1 MSATSAYCAAVAN
14 ALTYES
20 LVRCAGSVLKPRR
33 TVRGSPLGVGRVTV
47 GPGPLA
53 CVAGVP
59 AAFVE
64 PPHATE
70 RQVKAT
76 TANASVTATIRFAG
90 RGETMRGG
98 VFLGAVLVGLLVG
111 GLVAGVRVFNGRSS
125 STGAVAASTTAEQGS
140 PRATADAFA
149 SAWTAGNT
157 QALYLL
163 LDPVSQH
170 AHSLAEFTS
179 AYADFE
185 SETTETTLQA
195 HTTAARDG
203 SATLA
208 VKLTTAYFGDLEYTT
223 ALNLVRGP
231 SGWLVSWDPSAIHP
245 DLVNGRSIKS
255 TIERPTRGAILDR
268 NGVQLAITEDVRLLG
283 INRSL
288 VTDRPGLTA
297 TLVNFGFSQ
306 AQVDAAFNSS
316 GGPQQRIPV
325 GAVPDS
331 RKEDAA
337 GLIGASPGLVLYFQ
351 SERVHPLGAAAAH
364 VVGYTRELTAEEL
377 AKRQGQGYRAGD
389 RVGAIGIEASQE
401 ATLAGKIGARLQ
413 LFEADGTTAVK
424 TYASQDYVAGKDVAT
439 TLDANVLKAAAARL
453 GNRAGASVVM
463 DPATNEVLAI
473 NSSPSFDPD
482 AFERNDSAKLAA
494 IIAQAGAPQTNRATT
509 GLYSAGSTFK
519 LITGAAG
526 LVFGGAT
533 PSTQYECGATW
544 DGDGTKRANW
554 EGSQGELNISNGLR
568 RSCNPVFYQIG
579 LDLYNKDQDDLSKM
593 ARLFGFGAPTGIVGI
608 GEEDGQVPDAA
619 WKKAHNGQPWY
630 PGDDVNLAIG
640 QGDLLIT
647 PLQLANAYS
656 SFLQN
661 DLRTPVLIAG
671 QPATDRGKLPLTPEQ
686 SAALKLGLKLV
697 VGPTGTAAAAFAN
710 AGYTDFLGKSGTAE
724 DAGAQSHVLFV
735 AMSPA
740 ATPSVVCSV
749 VLDEGKSGSDEAG
762 PIARDIVL
770 AALK

>member
-1 MSATSAYCAAVAN
+1 M
-14 ALTYES
+14 
-20 LVRCAGSVLKPRR
+20 
-33 TVRGSPLGVGRVTV
+33 RGSPLGVGRVTV

-53 CVAGVP
+53 PGVLAALVDPPQP
-59 AAFVE
+59 ASM
-64 PPHATE
+64 
-70 RQVKAT
+70 QVKIT
-76 TANASVTATIRFAG
+76 NANPSPTATIRLAG

-111 GLVAGVRVFNGRSS
+111 GIVAGARVVTGRT
-125 STGAVAASTTAEQGS
+125 STSDSPGAATAVAQPGS
-140 PRATADAFA
+140 PKATADAFA
-149 SAWTAGNT
+149 SAWTAGDSK
-157 QALYLL
+157 ALYLL

-170 AHSLAEFTS
+170 AHSLAEFTA
-179 AYADFE
+179 AYSDFD

-195 HTTAARDG
+195 HTTAAQDG

-208 VKLTTAYFGDLEYTT
+208 VKLTTAYFGDIEYTT
-223 ALNLVRGP
+223 ALNLVQGP
-231 SGWLVSWDPSAIHP
+231 AGWLVTWDTSAIHP
-245 DLVNGRSIKS
+245 DLVNGRTIKS
-255 TIERPTRGAILDR
+255 TIKRPTRGAILDR
-268 NGVQLAITEDVRLLG
+268 NGVQLAVTEDVRLLG

-288 VTDRPGLTA
+288 VTARDTLTA
-297 TLVNFGFSQ
+297 NLVNFGFTT

-316 GGPQQRIPV
+316 GGPQQRIPIGPV
-325 GAVPDS
+325 SDAQ
-331 RKEDAA
+331 KEAA
-337 GLIGASPGLVLYFQ
+337 ADLIGTNPGLVLYFE
-351 SERVHPLGAAAAH
+351 SERIHPLGAAAAH

-377 AKRQGQGYRAGD
+377 AKRQGTGARIGD
-389 RVGAIGIEASQE
+389 RIGAIGVEASQD
-401 ATLAGKIGARLQ
+401 ATLAGKVGAQLQ

-424 TYASQDYVAGKDVAT
+424 TYASQAYVAGADVST
-439 TLDANVLKAAAARL
+439 TLEAGTLKAAAARL
-453 GNRAGASVVM
+453 GNRAGAAVVI
-463 DPATNEVLAI
+463 DPVTNEVLAL

-482 AFERNDSAKLAA
+482 AFERNDSAKLNA
-494 IIAQAGAPQTNRATT
+494 IIAQADAPQTNRATT

-526 LVFGGAT
+526 LVFGDAT
-533 PSTQYECGATW
+533 PTTQFECGATW
-544 DGDGTKRANW
+544 NGDGTTRANW
-554 EGSQGELNISNGLR
+554 EGAQGELNISNGLR

-579 LDLYNKDQDDLSKM
+579 LNLYNKDQDLLSKM
-593 ARLFGFGAPTGIVGI
+593 ARLFGFGTPTGIVGI
-608 GEEDGQVPDAA
+608 GEEAGQVPDAA

-656 SFLQN
+656 SFLEN

-671 QPATDRGKLPLTPEQ
+671 EPATDRGKLPLTPEQ

-697 VGPTGTAAAAFAN
+697 VGSTGTAANAFAN
-710 AGYTDFLGKSGTAE
+710 AGYYDFLGKSGTAE
-724 DAGAQSHVLFV
+724 DAGIQSHVLFV

-740 ATPSVVCSV
+740 ATPTVVCSV
-749 VLDEGKSGSDEAG
+749 VLDQGKSGSDEAG